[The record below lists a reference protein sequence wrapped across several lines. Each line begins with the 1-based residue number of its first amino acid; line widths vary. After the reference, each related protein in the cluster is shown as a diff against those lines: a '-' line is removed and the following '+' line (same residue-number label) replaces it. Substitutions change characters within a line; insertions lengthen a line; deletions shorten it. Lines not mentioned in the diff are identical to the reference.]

1 MQSEIARIEKHW
13 DEDVERVDLLTLEH
27 FSGCVNETFSAALND
42 MNVDFVLVEARPL
55 PITDERMARPPFS
68 LLFRNTAAF
77 LFPQQIYPM
86 RHPRV
91 GEVGIFLVPVAQEQA
106 GFLYQAVFN

>member
-1 MQSEIARIEKHW
+1 MHGESM
-13 DEDVERVDLLTLEH
+13 DLLTLQH
-27 FSGCVNETFSAALND
+27 FAGCVNETFVARLND
-42 MNVDFVLVEARPL
+42 MDVDFVLVEARPL
-55 PITDERMARPPFS
+55 PSKAPDAAREPFS
-68 LLFRNTAAF
+68 LLFRNEAPI

-91 GEVGIFLVPVAQEQA
+91 GETGIFLVPVAQERA